1 MLKSELIK
9 LVVIGSGGFIGAI
22 SRYVLGNFT
31 QSFFPNSVY
40 PLGTTI
46 VNIVGC
52 FLIGFTMSLFETKGW
67 VNQELRLFL
76 FVGILGGF
84 TTFSTFLHDSF
95 FLYQQNEMTNAL
107 LNIGVQVILGLLFI
121 WIGYA
126 LAKLF

>member
-22 SRYVLGNFT
+22 SRYVLGNFA

-40 PLGTTI
+40 PIGTTI

-52 FLIGFTMSLFETKGW
+52 FLIGLAMSLFEAKGW

-84 TTFSTFLHDSF
+84 TTFSTFLHDSL
-95 FLYQQNEMTNAL
+95 FLYQQNEMTSAF
-107 LNIGVQVILGLLFI
+107 LNIGLQVVLGLVFI